1 MILFQLIFK
10 INFIKLSQ
18 ILNYKKYKELFMK
31 LFDLSHFKENCPTEA
46 KNYFKEIIMKL
57 EKIEKKLEKIENKI

>member
-18 ILNYKKYKELFMK
+18 ILNYKKYKELLMK

-57 EKIEKKLEKIENKI
+57 EKIEIKLEKIENKI